1 MQYKSVVIT
10 KRGSPQVLQVIEND
24 LREPTSG
31 EVRIKILATG
41 VGLTDVAMRRG
52 YYPYAPKIPFVP
64 GYEIVGVVDALG
76 AGATSVAVGDRV
88 AALTVYGGYAEYIYL
103 GHEHLVPIP
112 ASLDPAQAVTLVLNY
127 TTAYQMLHRS
137 AKARS
142 GDKVLITGASGGVGT
157 ALLQLGRLANLT
169 MYGTASQRNHDILT
183 ELDAIP
189 IDYRTQDFVQVIRKN
204 EPNGLDF
211 VFDGIGG
218 STVERAFKVL
228 RRGGKL
234 VEYGYPGFGGML
246 FGYAKL
252 LLLGTLPNGRSG
264 EFYGITALYKKDK
277 RPFLEDLP
285 KLFQLLEQGKLA
297 PVIEHKLAIL
307 EAAKANELLESG
319 GVRGKIVLLAPEL
332 LSPHSPEA

>member
-1 MQYKSVVIT
+1 MQYRSVVIT
-10 KRGSPQVLQVIEND
+10 ERGSPQVLQVIEND

-31 EVRIKILATG
+31 EARIKILATG
-41 VGLTDVAMRRG
+41 VGLTDVAMRYG

-76 AGATSVAVGDRV
+76 AGVTSVAVGDRV
-88 AALTVYGGYAEYIYL
+88 AALTVHGGYAEYIYL
-103 GHEHLVPIP
+103 GGEHLVSVP

-127 TTAYQMLHRS
+127 TTAYQMIHRS
-137 AKARS
+137 AKVRA
-142 GDKVLITGASGGVGT
+142 GDRVLITGASGGVGT
-157 ALLQLGRLANLT
+157 ALLQLGRLADLR
-169 MYGTASQRNHDILT
+169 MYGTASHSNHDILI
-183 ELDAIP
+183 ELGATP
-189 IDYRTQDFVQVIRKN
+189 IDYTTQDFVRVIYEN

-218 STVERAFKVL
+218 SYIERAFKVL

-234 VEYGYPGFGGML
+234 VEYGYPNFKSML
-246 FGYAKL
+246 LGYAKL
-252 LLLGTLPNGRSG
+252 SLLGALPNGKSG
-264 EFYGITALYKKDK
+264 EFYGITAMYQKGK

-285 KLFQLLEQGKLA
+285 KLFNLLEQGELK
-297 PVIEHKLAIL
+297 PVISHRLPIL